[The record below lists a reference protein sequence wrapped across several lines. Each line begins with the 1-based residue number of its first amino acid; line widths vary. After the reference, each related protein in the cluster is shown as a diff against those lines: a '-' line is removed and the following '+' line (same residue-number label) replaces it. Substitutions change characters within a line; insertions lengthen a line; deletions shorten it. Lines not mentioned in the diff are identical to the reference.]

1 MQSVADDGVAAAGQ
15 LDLVTEVSRLVELA
29 HRRTDQ
35 PHLMRAVRDMEVLA
49 KELSSPAALPEQL
62 RAQRI
67 ERFGTL
73 IAAAETELRELRRQS
88 NLGAYS

>member
-1 MQSVADDGVAAAGQ
+1 
-15 LDLVTEVSRLVELA
+15 
-29 HRRTDQ
+29 
-35 PHLMRAVRDMEVLA
+35 MEVLA

-62 RAQRI
+62 RTQRI

-88 NLGAYS
+88 NLGAYA